1 MLIGSIGRMAGY
13 KDKSV
18 VPHGQDWQL
27 TRSDPVVLSTPTNS
41 MLVVCFTAVV
51 VCTGVGS
58 LVLEHLHQT
67 VEDDG

>member
-1 MLIGSIGRMAGY
+1 
-13 KDKSV
+13 
-18 VPHGQDWQL
+18 
-27 TRSDPVVLSTPTNS
+27 